1 MRRFS
6 PVTGI
11 WGLSRIDA
19 DDQARYFL
27 DIDEYVRPATRA
39 YAHAYGEE
47 TLREIAERLLQG
59 PSHREVTS
67 RTGSRPSAGRW

>member
-27 DIDEYVRPATRA
+27 DIDEYVAPCHLDGS
-39 YAHAYGEE
+39 HAYGEE
-47 TLREIAERLLQG
+47 PLREIAERLLQG
-59 PSHREVTS
+59 PAV
-67 RTGSRPSAGRW
+67 AK

>member
-27 DIDEYVRPATRA
+27 DIDEYVRPATARMPMPTARRRSARSRRGFFRA
-39 YAHAYGEE
+39 
-47 TLREIAERLLQG
+47 
-59 PSHREVTS
+59 
-67 RTGSRPSAGRW
+67 